1 MRDDA
6 AAQDATENRTVHC
19 RYNTDLFAIGIKHT
33 VFFLKNETESICS
46 VRHEPL
52 DLSQHCEFYMTSV
65 NNNCH
70 ITVVMRVIVLIEY
83 KWMSSVVFFYSV
95 CCVQ

>member
-52 DLSQHCEFYMTSV
+52 DLSQHCESITT
-65 NNNCH
+65 NCH
-70 ITVVMRVIVLIEY
+70 ITVVMRIIVLIEY